1 MKWSQKIGQS
11 AKVYAKPM
19 KRYENG
25 EAPLQETGVEQL
37 VSTTTQTPNAPLSLL
52 TLRSIRAAFFA
63 ASIVSK
69 TCAFSALNPTAS
81 AALHPNHNHPRQMP
95 DSRHQ
100 DPHIKRKLVGTA
112 LLKELA
118 LEEHAG
124 ALAELHN
131 GA

>member
-1 MKWSQKIGQS
+1 
-11 AKVYAKPM
+11 M

-52 TLRSIRAAFFA
+52 TLRSIRAAFFLRPQPHPEPSA
-63 ASIVSK
+63 AWRQK
-69 TCAFSALNPTAS
+69 LTAS

-95 DSRHQ
+95 HRRH
-100 DPHIKRKLVGTA
+100 HNAHFKGELVGTA

-118 LEEHAG
+118 VG
-124 ALAELHN
+124 APFRPWDDRA
-131 GA
+131 